1 MAIAEK
7 LAVVAALALLGLGG
21 GQALA
26 AQDQAPSDSV
36 RPDVVEQVYQC
47 RQIAEAQERLACYD
61 AAVTELAGAEQ
72 RRELMFADRAQV
84 NKTKKGLFGLNLS
97 NLNIFGGG
105 DDKDEIDDITATIVS
120 VGRLDRRWVLVL
132 DDGARWSQ
140 ADTKTLPRNP
150 KSGMEVKIRR
160 AALGSYL
167 ANVDGM
173 NAMRVKRTN

>member
-1 MAIAEK
+1 MQIAAK
-7 LAVVAALALLGLGG
+7 FMVALGAVALGATSVAVAAPEP
-21 GQALA
+21 
-26 AQDQAPSDSV
+26 D
-36 RPDVVEQVYQC
+36 RPVVVEQVYKC
-47 RQIAEAQERLACYD
+47 RDIADSAARLACYD
-61 AAVTELAGAEQ
+61 AAVVQMADAEQ
-72 RRELMFADRAQV
+72 RRDILFADRAQV

-97 NLNIFGGG
+97 NLNIFGGD
-105 DDKDEIDDITATIVS
+105 DDKDEVNDITATIVS
-120 VGRLDRRWVLVL
+120 VGRVDRRWVLVL

-150 KSGMEVKIRR
+150 KSGMEVKIRK